1 MNKKFILRLYAV
13 HDKDLIYASF
23 NPCVS
28 FNRYV
33 KTALK
38 SYIANTPIDAS
49 VFSYAY
55 ELDEWNGA
63 SRTITTYYDSVK
75 DAEFE
80 KFLNSIDGNIRNSYL
95 KTILRTILY
104 QNPAFCR
111 NCLSSL
117 TDTPSTIPGVIPIDD
132 YISEDVFPKNSV
144 TPTLSKVK
152 ENKGISEKRKPDELP
167 KDEAPKEITEDY
179 DLGTPISEGEEPDD
193 DILGTL
199 FDLGNSFGNS

>member
-38 SYIANTPIDAS
+38 SYVSNIPIDAS
-49 VFSYAY
+49 VFGYAY

-63 SRTITTYYDSVK
+63 SRTITIYYDSVK
-75 DAEFE
+75 DAELD
-80 KFLNSIDGNIRNSYL
+80 KFLNSVDGNIRNSYL

-104 QNPAFCR
+104 KNPAFCK

-117 TDTPSTIPGVIPIDD
+117 VSTPTNIPDDAPVVDYIPEEEPPKRPVVPVIP
-132 YISEDVFPKNSV
+132 K
-144 TPTLSKVK
+144 KK
-152 ENKGISEKRKPDELP
+152 ENKGNAERKETVEYP
-167 KDEAPKEITEDY
+167 KKETPKEIVEEY
-179 DLGTPISEGEEPDD
+179 DLGTPISDGEEPDD

-199 FDLGNSFGNS
+199 FGLGNSFNS

>member
-38 SYIANTPIDAS
+38 SYVSNIPIDAS
-49 VFSYAY
+49 VFGYAY

-63 SRTITTYYDSVK
+63 SRTITIYYDSVK
-75 DAEFE
+75 DAELD
-80 KFLNSIDGNIRNSYL
+80 KFLNSVDGNIRNSYL

-104 QNPAFCR
+104 KNPAFCR

-117 TDTPSTIPGVIPIDD
+117 INTPNIPDDAPVVDYIPEEGPPKRPVVPVIP
-132 YISEDVFPKNSV
+132 K
-144 TPTLSKVK
+144 KK
-152 ENKGISEKRKPDELP
+152 ENKGNVERKEPVEPP
-167 KDEAPKEITEDY
+167 KKETPKEVVEEY
-179 DLGTPISEGEEPDD
+179 DLGTPISDGEEPDD

-199 FDLGNSFGNS
+199 FGLGNSFNS